1 MKQTNELKRNEAQS
15 FRRRGD
21 FLDNK
26 EVLQSNTETLH
37 DQTFREEGQTAKEAS
52 LVRLA
57 QAGDQ
62 TAFSR
67 LVQPYMRL
75 AYHVALRITGNREDA
90 EDASQQSLLKAFVR
104 LDQFNGE
111 SLFSTWLTRI
121 AINEALMKV
130 RKRRS
135 EDCHL
140 LHETNSE
147 QESSPVDQLHAG
159 EDFHPELLYVK
170 WEKQRLLRD
179 AIDSLQGTSRAVV
192 WLLGIQERKT
202 KEAAKLLNLS
212 ESAVKS
218 RFLRARQQLRE
229 SLEHR
234 I

>member
-1 MKQTNELKRNEAQS
+1 MRSAEQPIN
-15 FRRRGD
+15 RRGEPVENEPRLRSVD
-21 FLDNK
+21 RTP
-26 EVLQSNTETLH
+26 EAPCEYETN
-37 DQTFREEGQTAKEAS
+37 DTAKES
-52 LVRLA
+52 NLVRRA

-62 TAFSR
+62 SAFAH

-75 AYHVALRITGNREDA
+75 AYHVALRIVGNREDA

-104 LDQFNGE
+104 LDQFNGD

-135 EDCHL
+135 EDAHL
-140 LHETNSE
+140 LHETHAE
-147 QESSPVDQLHAG
+147 QETSPVDMLHAG
-159 EDFHPELLYVK
+159 EDVHPELLYEK
-170 WEKQRLLRD
+170 WEKQRLLKK
-179 AIDSLQGTSRAVV
+179 AIGELQATSRAVV
-192 WLLGIQERKT
+192 WMLGMQERKT
-202 KEAAKLLNLS
+202 RETARLLKLS

-229 SLEHR
+229 SLADR

>member
-15 FRRRGD
+15 FPRRGD

-26 EVLQSNTETLH
+26 EVLQSNTQTRDGETIG
-37 DQTFREEGQTAKEAS
+37 EEHQSAKETS

-147 QESSPVDQLHAG
+147 QESSPVDMLHAG

-170 WEKQRLLRD
+170 WEKHRLLRD

-229 SLEHR
+229 SLERR